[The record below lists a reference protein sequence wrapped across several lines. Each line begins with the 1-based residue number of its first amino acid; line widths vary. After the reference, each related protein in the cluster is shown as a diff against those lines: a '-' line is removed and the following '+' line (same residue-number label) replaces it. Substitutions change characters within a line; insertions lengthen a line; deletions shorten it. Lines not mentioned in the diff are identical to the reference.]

1 MRSPV
6 YYIKAG
12 VLGTLLC
19 LESFFLT
26 KFLLGYVSTGDY
38 FTPPLQTLG
47 IITGLLLLIIYTY
60 ALTIGGWDKWEQY
73 VIVPLPISLGIF
85 SATLVLNPTYA
96 ILTGVIAYVLI
107 CYDILIA
114 TNIKS
119 QMVKFNPRIILR
131 FSTKGLLFLF
141 SLLTAVLVLINSPE
155 NRPELSIGSKIG
167 ELAQKQAEAIINPQI
182 EKINTE
188 TQGALLK
195 NLPIDPELLSGL
207 GGTKQDSSSYVGSFP
222 GIQFDLDLKKTVETE
237 FDRIAAPYKRFI
249 PPLIALIVFALIRF
263 LGGISYLLFSITI
276 GAVFALFKK
285 VGFLH
290 PFTSTVEKQDLSFT
304 QD

>member
-1 MRSPV
+1 M
-6 YYIKAG
+6 
-12 VLGTLLC
+12 
-19 LESFFLT
+19 
-26 KFLLGYVSTGDY
+26 
-38 FTPPLQTLG
+38 
-47 IITGLLLLIIYTY
+47 
-60 ALTIGGWDKWEQY
+60 
-73 VIVPLPISLGIF
+73 
-85 SATLVLNPTYA
+85 
-96 ILTGVIAYVLI
+96 
-107 CYDILIA
+107 
-114 TNIKS
+114 
-119 QMVKFNPRIILR
+119 
-131 FSTKGLLFLF
+131 F